1 MLTEMYKHVLWTYLL
16 FLTCLGVPIYCW
28 HSNYSILMCIQ
39 TDVKWILL
47 QVRQAILGAHGPA
60 AQRSGIALLEALVS
74 EFAPS
79 TASAMGLP
87 AEVHE
92 HCRASLEL
100 DYLHVQNF
108 PFLVM

>member
-1 MLTEMYKHVLWTYLL
+1 M
-16 FLTCLGVPIYCW
+16 
-28 HSNYSILMCIQ
+28 
-39 TDVKWILL
+39 
-47 QVRQAILGAHGPA
+47 QVRQAVLGEHGPA

-100 DYLHVQNF
+100 DYLHVRQCSF
-108 PFLVM
+108 PFMRSVLFLSATSSTTQSCEDFGGSPLFQCFKLRL

>member
-1 MLTEMYKHVLWTYLL
+1 M
-16 FLTCLGVPIYCW
+16 
-28 HSNYSILMCIQ
+28 
-39 TDVKWILL
+39 
-47 QVRQAILGAHGPA
+47 QVRQAVLGAHGPA

-100 DYLHVQNF
+100 DYLHVRNF
-108 PFLVM
+108 SFSLIRNTVSKCHKLLKSMHNLQF

>member
-1 MLTEMYKHVLWTYLL
+1 MIDINW
-16 FLTCLGVPIYCW
+16 F
-28 HSNYSILMCIQ
+28 S
-39 TDVKWILL
+39 L
-47 QVRQAILGAHGPA
+47 QVRQAVLGAHGPA

-100 DYLHVQNF
+100 DYLHVLNFSF
-108 PFLVM
+108 PFHEELVF